1 MGREPTR
8 CAIDV
13 REGLEKGKPVAGFFF
28 YLALVTECR
37 MLSFDVMG
45 KNEERKMMNLI
56 LDI

>member
-13 REGLEKGKPVAGFFF
+13 REGLEKGKPVAWFF